1 MRRIIGKILN
11 FIFNSGHN
19 HPYLEEIGCHSY
31 PDNHWGGIDGYK
43 PFACLSNLFKQ
54 RRKKRKTKVDPR
66 DCWGLDDTFYGWLYE
81 HLCQYV
87 NDTNANLTF
96 HKFEHNG
103 ITYTEGEYID
113 YLKELCVKM
122 INYDEFEGCPE
133 LDWDYIHDEKNN
145 AGTIKWK
152 NSQEEL
158 DLHRKIWT
166 ENAKRHDAMRKELC
180 NVFCDLL
187 PYLWW

>member
-1 MRRIIGKILN
+1 
-11 FIFNSGHN
+11 
-19 HPYLEEIGCHSY
+19 
-31 PDNHWGGIDGYK
+31 
-43 PFACLSNLFKQ
+43 
-54 RRKKRKTKVDPR
+54 
-66 DCWGLDDTFYGWLYE
+66 
-81 HLCQYV
+81 
-87 NDTNANLTF
+87 
-96 HKFEHNG
+96 
-103 ITYTEGEYID
+103 
-113 YLKELCVKM
+113 M